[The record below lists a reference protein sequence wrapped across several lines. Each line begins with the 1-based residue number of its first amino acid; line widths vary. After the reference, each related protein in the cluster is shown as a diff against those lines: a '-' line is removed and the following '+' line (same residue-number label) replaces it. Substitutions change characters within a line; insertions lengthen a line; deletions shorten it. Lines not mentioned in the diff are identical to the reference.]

1 MSTLSNPSSNP
12 KDLNE
17 ITTKESL
24 GGERSKPS
32 YEQLEVTISFL
43 RSNEEMYQ
51 QKIVNLENR
60 VGFLRNEVERL
71 KPLEKRVKELEEEKL
86 MTPMRA

>member
-1 MSTLSNPSSNP
+1 M
-12 KDLNE
+12 
-17 ITTKESL
+17 
-24 GGERSKPS
+24 
-32 YEQLEVTISFL
+32 TISFL